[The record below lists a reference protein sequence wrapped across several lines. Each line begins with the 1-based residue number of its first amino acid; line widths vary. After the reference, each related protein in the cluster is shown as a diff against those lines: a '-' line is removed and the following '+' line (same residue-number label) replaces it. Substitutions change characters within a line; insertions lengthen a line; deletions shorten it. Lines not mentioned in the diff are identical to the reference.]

1 MSIAL
6 ELVCCRYPDQDK
18 DPVTSDSLVT
28 TLSLLAPVIFSF
40 CTPLLPFLS
49 GPHLQHWRWLPRLV
63 GNKILIHVSLYLVSL
78 IILWCEGS
86 GKGNV
91 IGICGSG
98 VRCGAGAG
106 FWGGGPCCLVTY
118 HWSRPQLCGASVGVS
133 CVSRSSEGGD
143 RSRRHSRS
151 DCGSYRTVTAGRGK
165 PRHNAP
171 PPSVHHCHTTPLHH
185 VTTTSYSYCRSTLC

>member
-1 MSIAL
+1 MCSTFTDVVAVALFTIHPKDALIRSCWLSAAAVVSIAL

-49 GPHLQHWRWLPRLV
+49 GPHLQHWRWLPRLA

-106 FWGGGPCCLVTY
+106 FWGGGHGCLVTY
-118 HWSRPQLCGASVGVS
+118 HWPRPQL
-133 CVSRSSEGGD
+133 
-143 RSRRHSRS
+143 
-151 DCGSYRTVTAGRGK
+151 
-165 PRHNAP
+165 
-171 PPSVHHCHTTPLHH
+171 
-185 VTTTSYSYCRSTLC
+185 